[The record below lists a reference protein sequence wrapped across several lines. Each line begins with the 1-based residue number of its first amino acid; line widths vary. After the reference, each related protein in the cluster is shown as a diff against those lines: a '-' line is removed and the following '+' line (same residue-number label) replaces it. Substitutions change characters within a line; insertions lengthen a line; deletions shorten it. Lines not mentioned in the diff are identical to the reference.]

1 MTSFIKKIKPNWHD
15 TWHTAGGH
23 QAHVRR
29 VQHVGGRGVA
39 ERSMGA
45 ALRCGREEH
54 GTHEAASEKGP
65 WGGGGEWVPRRNKG
79 AARGEGAA
87 RQQRRAGR
95 VFAEVSGWQGS
106 DKLSCGEW
114 AARRRRRVGSERRR

>member
-15 TWHTAGGH
+15 MWHTAGGH

-45 ALRCGREEH
+45 ALRWRRGGPRGRVGERAVRRWRRVGPEAEQGRSEGRGGRE
-54 GTHEAASEKGP
+54 AAAEGRP
-65 WGGGGEWVPRRNKG
+65 RVCGGEWVAG
-79 AARGEGAA
+79 Q
-87 RQQRRAGR
+87 RQ
-95 VFAEVSGWQGS
+95 AELW
-106 DKLSCGEW
+106 
-114 AARRRRRVGSERRR
+114 RVGREAAAESGQ